1 RVPKRQDKELQGAGK
16 GRSRHQVLPLQSLSH
31 LWLNSVTQTQVFAG
45 DPEIIRE
52 YIDVLNRPIF
62 RFSPSLVQRFIE
74 AWTELGVNA
83 LRIHSNEYFPDS
95 SDAVFYEIT
104 LSKRGAYLVT
114 GNKKH
119 FPQSPIV
126 VLPAEMLTIM
136 GEMAQ

>member
-1 RVPKRQDKELQGAGK
+1 MIYAVIDTNVIVSALLTRNAESSTVKVIEALLCGKIVPLYNE
-16 GRSRHQVLPLQSLSH
+16 
-31 LWLNSVTQTQVFAG
+31 
-45 DPEIIRE
+45 EIIRE
-52 YIDVLNRPIF
+52 YIDVLNRPKF
-62 RFSPSLVQRFIE
+62 RYSPSLVQRFIE

-83 LRIHSNEYFPDS
+83 LRIHSNEYFPNS

-126 VLPAEMLTIM
+126 VSPAEMLTIM